1 MTVAGIVLAAGGGT
15 RLGGRAKA
23 LLPHRGRPLLHTVVA
38 ALADGGCDEVT
49 VVAGAYADDVV
60 AACPPGVR
68 SVVNPRWA
76 EGMSTSLRCGVD
88 ATTGHDVIA
97 LTVVDFPGITADLVR
112 TVLLAHRPGTI
123 TLPVFGDRPGHP
135 VVFDRRDAEAAARE
149 AVGDEGARRFL
160 TRNRDR
166 VRRLDC
172 TRLADPGD
180 IDVPDDLTLLD
191 GPGITPADT

>member
-38 ALADGGCDEVT
+38 ALTAGGCDEIT

-68 SVVNPRWA
+68 TVVNPRWA

-88 ATTGHDVIA
+88 AATGHEVIA
-97 LTVVDFPGITADLVR
+97 LTVVDFPGITAELVR
-112 TVLLAHRPGTI
+112 TVLAAHRPGTI
-123 TLPVFGDRPGHP
+123 TLPTFGDRPGHP
-135 VVFDRRDAEAAARE
+135 VVFDRPDAEVAARE

-160 TRNRDR
+160 AGHRDR

-172 TRLADPGD
+172 TGLADPGD
-180 IDVPDDLTLLD
+180 VDVPGDLALLE
-191 GPGITPADT
+191 GQGVTRGDT